1 MVTKAKR
8 KRSKKKKI
16 LYTRILIAALAIT
29 LLLGV
34 LVFLNFEWIQRRSS
48 GCNMINDFE
57 SCAAAGNPVMES
69 YPRQCR
75 ACGQTFMEKIERT
88 DCTTDS
94 DCIVFGRD
102 GDCNCGCYRVG
113 STPVQRIEG
122 CFCAAP
128 TSCECV
134 NGECEGS
141 FE

>member
-1 MVTKAKR
+1 MAKKRKR
-8 KRSKKKKI
+8 KRSKNKKI
-16 LYTRILIAALAIT
+16 LHTRILIAALAIT
-29 LLLGV
+29 LFLGV
-34 LVFLNFEWIQRRSS
+34 LVSP

-57 SCAAAGNPVMES
+57 SCAAAGNAVMES

-75 ACGQTFMEKIERT
+75 ACDQTFMEKIERT

-113 STPVQRIEG
+113 SAPVQRIEG

-128 TSCECV
+128 TACECV
-134 NGECEGS
+134 NGECEGV